1 MGSLIYYYIDD
12 ATKAFFRSESAFEF
26 AAFLRRKI
34 HIAYVPNAFC
44 LYQKV
49 LNDGGKGK
57 RVALCFQHRTLA
69 SCISV
74 LWQQLSF
81 LFLLPQFRKKAVL
94 R

>member
-1 MGSLIYYYIDD
+1 MYDN

-34 HIAYVPNAFC
+34 HIAYVPNDFC

-69 SCISV
+69 SFISV